1 MPMQTISFR
10 MERKQVKALDKL
22 AQRQDRDRTHLL
34 NEAVNVYLEIQEW
47 QIEQIRKGIREADA
61 GQTVPH
67 EEVVA
72 YWDRKFRG
80 R

>member
-1 MPMQTISFR
+1 MN
-10 MERKQVKALDKL
+10 RKQVKALDKL

-34 NEAVNVYLEIQEW
+34 NEAVSVYLEIQEW

-61 GQTVPH
+61 GQAVPH

-72 YWDRKFRG
+72 YWDRKFKER
-80 R
+80 